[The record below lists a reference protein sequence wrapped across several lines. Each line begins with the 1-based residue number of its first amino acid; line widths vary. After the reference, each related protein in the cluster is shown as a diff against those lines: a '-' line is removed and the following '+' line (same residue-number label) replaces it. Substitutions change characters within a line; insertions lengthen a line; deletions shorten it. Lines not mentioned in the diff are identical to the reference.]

1 MMKIKELP
9 LSDRPVERLI
19 NKGSEALSN
28 DELLAIILR
37 TGTNKLSA
45 KDLALK
51 ILNHKN
57 LNEIV
62 NITYEELLSI
72 KGVGPKKACIVLALI
87 ELSKRLNQKIDT
99 IKNIKMNHPSL
110 LFNYY
115 SEILKTKKQE
125 YFYAIY
131 LDQKN
136 RIIKDKL
143 LFIGTINYS
152 MVHPREVFKEAYIV
166 GATGVVLLHNHPS
179 GDVLPS
185 NEDIITTKNLI
196 DVGKLLGIKVIDH
209 IIVSSSKYYSLYENG
224 DIYEKKHSS

>member
-87 ELSKRLNQKIDT
+87 ELSKRLNQKVDT